1 MRHTLA
7 ILMIA
12 AAGLSAPSVSA
23 LAGQG
28 FVDGTCSNVRV
39 GNATFFRCK
48 SQNTRDFLLPK
59 SGSSTDPAALG
70 KPYGSWGSSFGGQ
83 SWSPGSGR

>member
-1 MRHTLA
+1 MRNTLA

-12 AAGLSAPSVSA
+12 AAVLSTPSVSA

-28 FVDGTCSNVRV
+28 LIDGTCSNVRV

-83 SWSPGSGR
+83 SWSPASGR